1 MSATARS
8 LATIILMYVSPDKAA
23 VCRSCARSPTKKSVR
38 SVLAN
43 IQSMKQSSHATSLS
57 GKNVTVKDRKLAE
70 KFMRVTANPN
80 MTKGEDNDYMDF

>member
-8 LATIILMYVSPDKAA
+8 LAITILMYVSPDKAA